1 MKKIIYAYSRENT
14 RQIIIEKLLT
24 IGWGGASHME
34 DAALVC
40 KVY

>member
-14 RQIIIEKLLT
+14 RQIIIEELLT
-24 IGWGGASHME
+24 IGWGASHME